1 LPSKSASPRD
11 PFLITE
17 NMWPRGCALDCQRG
31 RHRAVCG
38 SNGRLYKSLCAFQRA
53 RCINTQLRLAPRAHC
68 SGTNPRSR
76 IIQTSTG
83 GVYLSRC
90 ADQSKCQ
97 LARAQALEASAQH
110 SGGHVSPAAAAFVAE
125 CGADGHFL
133 PVQCHNQTRYCW
145 CSMPDGKP
153 VSGTSVLHLMPDCT
167 GQIYLLQQSSYSGAL
182 LKWQCPGGQLAP
194 LQLLTGY
201 EMLVKKKG
209 CVTCE
214 RERASLLSRMSS
226 SWQEERF
233 VPECT
238 ADGRYSPAQCHAAT
252 GYCWC
257 VRVDS
262 GRPLPGTSTR
272 FPSPSLSTRPSN
284 TPPSGSASP
293 SSNAPSS
300 SAPDDASPAAPEA
313 AEFSGPEAALRWR
326 FGRLDA
332 DSSGSL
338 SEREARPL
346 RQFLRR
352 RLKPRRC
359 AKKFAQHCD
368 GDGDR
373 GLTLEELRVCLGL

>member
-1 LPSKSASPRD
+1 MFAVLSSLLLFLFLF

-83 GVYLSRC
+83 GVAFNGYLN
-90 ADQSKCQ
+90 
-97 LARAQALEASAQH
+97 
-110 SGGHVSPAAAAFVAE
+110 PAAAAFVAE

-167 GQIYLLQQSSYSGAL
+167 GEKDVLL
-182 LKWQCPGGQLAP
+182 LKAAFPP
-194 LQLLTGY
+194 LRTCLFF
-201 EMLVKKKG
+201 
-209 CVTCE
+209 TCE
-214 RERASLLSRMSS
+214 TWTWMHSCSVCFSCLRLRAPSS

-373 GLTLEELRVCLGL
+373 GLTLEELRVCLEEAALGSSQTSVSASVSFTILVQYIII